1 MISDN
6 DIKKARIMI
15 VDDTPVN
22 LYLLE
27 AIVTT
32 AGYQH
37 VTTVSDPRE
46 VETLYQELEP
56 HLVLL
61 DISMPHMD
69 GYQVMERLKTIEKDT
84 YIPVM
89 VLTAIQDNETR
100 KKALAC
106 GAQDF
111 LSKPFDNTEVL
122 TRIRNMI
129 KVRLLH
135 TQIQNHNVILEEQVR
150 QRTRELENTRLE
162 IIRKL
167 GQAAEYRD
175 TETGAHIIRMS
186 RMCAV
191 LGELSGLSSQ
201 ETELLLN
208 ASPMHDVGK
217 IGVPDAIMLK
227 PGRLT
232 ADEWRIMTEHTL
244 IGDKLLEGH
253 DHELMNTARQIALT
267 HHEKWD
273 GAGYPKGLKQDAIPL
288 CGRIAAL
295 ADVFDALT
303 SKRPYK
309 QPYPVEKALAII
321 HESRGTH
328 FDPNLT
334 DLFLDNID
342 RFIQIKEELSDDA
355 DVPGGEFEYSER
367 DSHRSGR
374 DKGEGK

>member
-342 RFIQIKEELSDDA
+342 RFIQIKEKLSDDA